1 MGYMAYPEN
10 GEPAVNPNRN
20 TTRRMGGKKTMEI
33 AVECTE
39 GRKIWPN
46 APFFAPGR
54 ARKRRWIATRFH
66 RRLVLWFA
74 LGAVLI
80 FGNSGLFFFV
90 APWIFGLSLSAS
102 VAVLVLFFSFVF
114 HHEINRAEKLR
125 EKGGKDFLI
134 ICGC

>member
-1 MGYMAYPEN
+1 M
-10 GEPAVNPNRN
+10 V
-20 TTRRMGGKKTMEI
+20 TKKTMQI

-39 GRKIWPN
+39 SRKIRPI
-46 APFFAPGR
+46 ARFAPGR

-90 APWIFGLSLSAS
+90 APWIFGLSMSAS

-125 EKGGKDFLI
+125 KKGGKDFLI